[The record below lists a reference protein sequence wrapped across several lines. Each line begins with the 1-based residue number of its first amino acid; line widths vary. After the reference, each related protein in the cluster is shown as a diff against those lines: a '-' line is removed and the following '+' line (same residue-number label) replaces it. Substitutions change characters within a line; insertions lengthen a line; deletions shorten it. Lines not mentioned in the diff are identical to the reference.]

1 MSTFETVLAVVVGF
15 VVTLLLGKV
24 LIPFLH
30 KLKYGQT
37 ILDIGPKWHKAK
49 QGTPTMGGIMFIVGT
64 ILATG
69 VAYTVYVVVGP
80 RGFDAVEAAGAVR
93 LFSGIVMAA
102 AFGAM
107 GFVDDYIKVVK
118 KRNLG
123 LTEKQKLVIQAV
135 ISAAYLAV
143 LYLSGDTSTTVA
155 IPFLGQWDMGLLYYP
170 VMFLGIIFIVN
181 AVNITDGIDGLCSCV
196 TFVVALGYMIIANI
210 LGFTGMNLLAAALG
224 GSLVAFLIYN
234 FNPAKVF
241 MGDTGSMFLG
251 GLVVAFAFGMGIP
264 AILVLSALLYI
275 IEALSVVIQVT
286 YFKLTHGKRLFKMSP
301 IHHHFEMSGYSEVKI
316 CVTFSL
322 VALAGVV
329 LAVFAVL
336 QMLR

>member
-15 VVTLLLGKV
+15 VATLLLGKV

-37 ILDIGPKWHKAK
+37 ILDIGPKWHKSK

-69 VAYTVYVVVGP
+69 VAYTVYTVTGK
-80 RGFDAVEAAGAVR
+80 RGFDAVEAASAVR
-93 LFSGIVMAA
+93 LWSGIVMAA

-135 ISAAYLAV
+135 ITATYLAV

-264 AILVLSALLYI
+264 AILVFTALLYI

-301 IHHHFEMSGYSEVKI
+301 ILHHFEMSGYSEVKI

-336 QMLR
+336 QMFR